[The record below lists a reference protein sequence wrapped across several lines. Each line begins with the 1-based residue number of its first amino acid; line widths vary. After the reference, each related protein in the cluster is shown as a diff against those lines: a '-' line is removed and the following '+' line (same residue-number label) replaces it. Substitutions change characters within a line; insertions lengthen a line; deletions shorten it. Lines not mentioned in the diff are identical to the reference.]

1 MLRKNNHQ
9 EILLIKEKMKTFQD
23 FIQEGVNDP
32 GIFKAFFTAG
42 GPGSGKSHVARESGA
57 GKMNPYGLKVVDS
70 DPLFTKM
77 LKDAGKATTAKD
89 IYSDEGQA
97 IRDRAKS
104 LITKQSKNYIDGRL
118 GLLVDGTGKDYNKI
132 KTASDKLK
140 TLGYD
145 TYMIFVN
152 TSLDVALQRNEARPR
167 SLDENEV
174 KKMWDAVQKNMGKFQ
189 SYFGRSSFLLV
200 DNNRAGEDI
209 FKRIFVEIGKLI
221 DNPPT
226 SQAATTWIK
235 NERAR
240 QQRG

>member
-1 MLRKNNHQ
+1 
-9 EILLIKEKMKTFQD
+9 MKTFQN
-23 FIQEGVNDP
+23 FIDEGVNDP

-77 LKDAGKATTAKD
+77 LKDVGMATTPED

-104 LITKQSKNYIDGRL
+104 LVSKQKDTYIDGRL
-118 GLLVDGTGKDYNKI
+118 GLLIDGTGKDFNKI
-132 KTASDKLK
+132 KRSSDKLRGI
-140 TLGYD
+140 GYD

-167 SLDENEV
+167 SLDEDDV
-174 KKMWDAVQKNMGKFQ
+174 KKMWNAVQKNMGKFQ

-200 DNNRAGEDI
+200 DNNHAGDDV
-209 FKRIFVEIGKLI
+209 FTQVFVEIGKLI
-221 DNPPT
+221 DTKPT
-226 SQAATTWIK
+226 SRAANAWIE
-235 NERAR
+235 NQHAINR
-240 QQRG
+240 RG

>member
-1 MLRKNNHQ
+1 
-9 EILLIKEKMKTFQD
+9 MKTFQD

-32 GIFKAFFTAG
+32 GIFKAFYTAG

-57 GKMNPYGLKVVDS
+57 RDMNPYGLKVVDS

-77 LKDAGKATTAKD
+77 LKDVGMATTPED

-97 IRDRAKS
+97 MRDRAKS
-104 LITKQSKNYIDGRL
+104 LISKQKDTYIDGRL
-118 GLLVDGTGKDYNKI
+118 GLLIDGTGKDFNKI
-132 KTASDKLK
+132 KKSSDKLRGI
-140 TLGYD
+140 GYD

-167 SLDENEV
+167 SLDEDEV

-209 FKRIFVEIGKLI
+209 FTKIFVEIGKLI
-221 DNPPT
+221 DTKPT
-226 SQAATTWIK
+226 SRAANAWIK
-235 NERAR
+235 NQHAINR
-240 QQRG
+240 RG

>member
-1 MLRKNNHQ
+1 
-9 EILLIKEKMKTFQD
+9 MKTFQD
-23 FIQEGVNDP
+23 FIDEGVNDP
-32 GIFKAFFTAG
+32 GIFKAFYTAG

-57 GKMNPYGLKVVDS
+57 REMNPYGLKVVDS

-97 IRDRAKS
+97 IRDRAKA
-104 LITKQSKNYIDGRL
+104 LITKQEKNYMDGRL
-118 GLLVDGTGKDYNKI
+118 GLLIDGTGKDYNKI
-132 KTASDKLK
+132 KNASDKLK
-140 TLGYD
+140 VLGYD

-174 KKMWDAVQKNMGKFQ
+174 KKMWNAVQKNMGKFQ

-200 DNNRAGEDI
+200 DNNHAGDDI
-209 FKRIFVEIGKLI
+209 FTKIFVEIGKLI
-221 DNPPT
+221 GNKPT
-226 SQAATTWIK
+226 SRAANAWIK
-235 NERAR
+235 NQHAINR
-240 QQRG
+240 RG

>member
-1 MLRKNNHQ
+1 
-9 EILLIKEKMKTFQD
+9 MKTFQD

-32 GIFKAFFTAG
+32 GIFKAFYTAG

-57 GKMNPYGLKVVDS
+57 RDVNPYGLKVVDS

-77 LKDAGKATTAKD
+77 LKDVGMATTPED

-97 IRDRAKS
+97 MRDRAKS
-104 LITKQSKNYIDGRL
+104 LISKQKDTYIDGRL
-118 GLLVDGTGKDYNKI
+118 GLLIDGTGKDYNKI
-132 KTASDKLK
+132 KNSSDKLRK
-140 TLGYD
+140 IGYD

-167 SLDENEV
+167 SLDEDEV

-200 DNNRAGEDI
+200 DNNHAGDDI
-209 FKRIFVEIGKLI
+209 FTKIFVEIGKLI
-221 DNPPT
+221 DTKPT
-226 SQAATTWIK
+226 SRAANAWIK